1 MNTSS
6 RFLTMINPR
15 LLCLSFFLLAS
26 SSVRAAL
33 IPYYRM
39 DSLALLADTVVL
51 CEEQAVMSPPA
62 RHGKE
67 SEGAT
72 WVRCKVVQTFR
83 GVLTPGAEFEIEYD
97 ALFSRVL
104 PGDEGYTLM
113 DRKGKVVHVVE
124 PKSLPAGRALL
135 FLQRGKGPLSYTVV
149 TAKLIQGNK
158 VYQFGQFRSNP
169 GGLVLA
175 PQGPEN
181 IQLAP
186 TQDYG
191 LAELLQDLQ
200 LALRNPASL
209 KEPVPSPIPLGPSAP
224 PPHP

>member
-1 MNTSS
+1 
-6 RFLTMINPR
+6 
-15 LLCLSFFLLAS
+15 
-26 SSVRAAL
+26 
-33 IPYYRM
+33 M

-51 CEEQAVMSPPA
+51 CEEQSVVPPSA

-72 WVRCKVVQTFR
+72 RVRCKVVQTFR
-83 GVLTPGAEFEIEYD
+83 GVLMPGAEFEIEYD
-97 ALFSRVL
+97 ALYSRVL

-113 DRKGKVVHVVE
+113 NRKGKVQRVVE
-124 PKSLPAGRALL
+124 PKLLPAGRALL
-135 FLQRGKGPLSYTVV
+135 FLQRGTGAFPYTVV
-149 TAKLIQGNK
+149 TAKLIQGDK

-175 PQGPEN
+175 LQGPEN

-191 LAELLQDLQ
+191 LTELLQDLQ

-209 KEPVPSPIPLGPSAP
+209 KEPVPSPIPLGPFAP
-224 PPHP
+224 RPQS

>member
-1 MNTSS
+1 MNV
-6 RFLTMINPR
+6 FLPALMVINPR
-15 LLCLSFFLLAS
+15 LFCLGCFLLATS
-26 SSVRAAL
+26 SLQAAL
-33 IPYYRM
+33 IPYYRL

-51 CEEQAVMSPPA
+51 CEEQAVIPPPA
-62 RHGKE
+62 QPTKE
-67 SEGAT
+67 SQGAT
-72 WVRCKVVQTFR
+72 RVRCKVTRTFR

-97 ALFSRVL
+97 ALYSRVL

-113 DRKGKVVHVVE
+113 DRKGKVVRVVE
-124 PKSLPAGRALL
+124 PKALPAGRALL
-135 FLQRGKGPLSYTVV
+135 FLKRGTGAFSYTVV
-149 TAKLIQGNK
+149 TAKLIQGDK

-175 PQGPEN
+175 LQGAEN
-181 IQLAP
+181 IPLAP
-186 TQDYG
+186 TQPYG

-209 KEPVPSPIPLGPSAP
+209 KEPVPSPIPLSPPAV

>member
-1 MNTSS
+1 M
-6 RFLTMINPR
+6 
-15 LLCLSFFLLAS
+15 
-26 SSVRAAL
+26 RAAL

-39 DSLALLADTVVL
+39 DSLVLLADTVVL
-51 CEEQAVMSPPA
+51 CEEQAIVTPPA

-67 SEGAT
+67 SEDAT
-72 WVRCKVVQTFR
+72 RVRCKVVQTFR
-83 GVLTPGAEFEIEYD
+83 GVLTPGAEFEVEYA

-104 PGDEGYTLM
+104 PGDEGYTLI
-113 DRKGKVVHVVE
+113 DRKGKVVRVVE
-124 PKSLPAGRALL
+124 PRFLPAGRALL
-135 FLQRGKGPLSYTVV
+135 FLQRGTGLLSYTLV

-175 PQGPEN
+175 LQGPEN

-186 TQDYG
+186 TQEYG
-191 LAELLQDLQ
+191 PAELLQDLQ

-209 KEPVPSPIPLGPSAP
+209 REPVPSPLPLGPSAP
-224 PPHP
+224 PLHP